1 MLLLSKAAQFL
12 RRNPDDVWG
21 ELPVRGLTTVA
32 EILAI
37 DGDHDARDWQLYY
50 RFTLR
55 GETREG
61 QQTVSRA
68 AAIALKELGQGT
80 VRYLPDRPEIH
91 RLVVPR

>member
-12 RRNPDDVWG
+12 RRSPHDVWA

-37 DGDHDARDWQLYY
+37 DGDPDARDWQLHY

-61 QQTVSRA
+61 RQIVPRA
-68 AAIALKELGQGT
+68 VAIALKELGQGT
-80 VRYLPDRPEIH
+80 VRYLPDHPEIH